1 MKVIRLGI
9 VAGML
14 LVLLAL
20 SGCLFDVEPTPGNQL
35 IVSVDPTSG
44 YPPVDVTIVASGV
57 TDGQYSFLVEGH
69 TYTQGNGTKI
79 VTIHSL
85 PCEGEVIWE
94 RPGYVA
100 QTETF
105 LVTLDNEGPIIG
117 TPRLNGLED
126 LWYIHPR
133 SRYIVDFPGAYDP
146 DGGPVTLV
154 SVTVQASLKDVPDTV
169 YCPPY
174 EGPDVYHAKDRN
186 GHMIKNAFVFHSLW
200 TGPTDA
206 PYNVYP
212 FWKVTRV
219 YVQGDFVNWNNR
231 AYECKRDNDTV
242 GCEPGVSSNWKK
254 VWIDRGLVGQGTNLP
269 FSPPGYG
276 ESGYP
281 GTPLCGEYDNTRRA
295 AQTTTIT
302 AIFRDEQGDETEEA
316 WVIPTGPD
324 PGCNTYSVEK

>member
-1 MKVIRLGI
+1 MKLKSFTALTVGPTILLL
-9 VAGML
+9 L
-14 LVLLAL
+14 LVLTSL
-20 SGCLFDVEPTPGNQL
+20 SGCLFDVQTPENQL

-44 YPPVDVTIVASGV
+44 YPPVDVAIVASGV

-69 TYTQGNGTKI
+69 TYTQGDGTKI

-94 RPGYVA
+94 RPGFVA
-100 QTETF
+100 QTATF

-133 SRYIVDFPGAYDP
+133 YRYIVDFPGAYDP

-186 GHMIKNAFVFHSLW
+186 GRMIENAFVFHSLW

-206 PYNVYP
+206 PHNIYP
-212 FWKVTRV
+212 FWKVTRT
-219 YVQGDFVNWNNR
+219 YYEGDKVNKDNKAWKCLIDGTEGSKKWN
-231 AYECKRDNDTV
+231 TH
-242 GCEPGVSSNWKK
+242 WKK
-254 VWIDRGLVGQGTNLP
+254 IGDAVYGTNLP

-302 AIFRDEQGDETEEA
+302 ATFRDEQGDETEES

-324 PGCNTYSVEK
+324 PGCNTYSAEE